1 MKLNKHVSR
10 GLCSS
15 RLLHNPDIRA
25 VNRGEKKAHEI
36 LRHRRIKAAELARI
50 EDRDRKEEV
59 REQRKEAV
67 AVTKVPLVKD
77 VFGRIKG
84 FFRRLGA

>member
-25 VNRGEKKAHEI
+25 VNRDEKKANEI

-50 EDRDRKEEV
+50 ESRDRKEEV
-59 REQRKEAV
+59 RDQRKEAV
-67 AVTKVPLVKD
+67 EKTKVPLVKD